1 MTTQSESMI
10 SVWINK
16 SWHVTAACACLLT
29 AACSSEKASQAGEQ
43 SEANDPHQRSLL
55 ALPEEVSFN
64 THVRPI
70 LSDRCFACHGPD
82 VDNQASPFRL
92 DSQEASR
99 LNLANDGEVARYGI
113 VPGKPDESLLLSRIL
128 HADPNEKMPPPAAK
142 KKGVSDDEVAILR
155 QWILNGAEYEK
166 HWAFV
171 PATKPNLPAVKQTAW
186 IKNDL
191 DHFVLAKLENRQI
204 SPAPEADKETLIR
217 RVYMDLTGLPPSPE
231 AISAFVGNESPA
243 AFEAM
248 VDEVLASP
256 HYGERLATDWL
267 DAARY
272 GDTNASHVDM
282 MRTSWPWRDW
292 VINAFNQNMPY
303 SQFIIEQLAGDLLP
317 DPTDAQK
324 VATSFNRNHPITN
337 EGGVIPEEYLI
348 EYAVDR
354 VSTMGSAMMGLTL
367 ACARCHDHKFD
378 PISQDDFYS
387 FMSFFNN
394 IPERGLEAQQEFR
407 AYAYPPF
414 ITVYSDEQK
423 MTRASA
429 DAVLQEVATL
439 KKLKGKNAGK
449 IPANEYAVQWQAL
462 TLDSAHSDQKKLA
475 PLVSIKSQK
484 QLRNN
489 ANNKITQISDSK
501 KIVLR
506 ADIGLDAALT
516 LGFKVPGTPFNTIR
530 VEASPKEMGKLF
542 HPDQSE
548 NIISEIE
555 VKLRNGDS
563 TQTLELISGYSSL
576 PSGPETGITQAL
588 DNNPSSAWNQ
598 GLHSDEHHFFLQ
610 LKEPVTAAQGEL
622 LVRFRYV
629 GNQTQGKFNNDLV
642 VYAGNT
648 PHDLDNAVALIPVKD
663 RLAWHQ
669 DALLIDSLNQA
680 GQTKLTA
687 IDYFRAKVQMAHLK
701 MTAARCMVMEEKKDI
716 QPTYVLDRGLYDQPL
731 KDRPRERVTPPVFDP
746 MPEDAPKNR
755 LGLAQ
760 WLVADSHPLTARF
773 AVNRFWQQLF
783 QHGIVKTSEDFGLQS
798 DPPSHPDLLDY
809 LAVDFQENQWD
820 VKRLMKMMVMS
831 ATYRQASTVREELK
845 EIDPDNSLL
854 ARAPRYRFP
863 AEVIRDNGLSAS
875 GLLVTTIGGPSVKP
889 YQPDGLWR
897 EKSMRRD
904 INTGIFQRD
913 SGDKL
918 YRRGM
923 YTFWK
928 QASPPPQME
937 LFDAPSREACVM
949 KRRIT
954 STPLQ
959 ALMLMNDETYL
970 EMSRELATR
979 LFNDVAGS
987 WQETL
992 SARLTRGFLLTTGRS
1007 PIESELEHWESF
1019 SNESLERFNL
1029 TPEDA
1034 AAFLSY
1040 GEKTKDPK
1048 IPEVELAALSFS
1060 MSALLN
1066 LDETLTRD

>member
-1 MTTQSESMI
+1 MMTD
-10 SVWINK
+10 WINN
-16 SWHVTAACACLLT
+16 SWNVVAVCTCLLT
-29 AACSSEKASQAGEQ
+29 AACSSEKGSQADEQ
-43 SEANDPHQRSLL
+43 GQENNRGNSSLTPSPK
-55 ALPEEVSFN
+55 AVSFN
-64 THVRPI
+64 EHVRPI

-82 VDNQASPFRL
+82 ADNQESLFRL

-99 LNLANDGEVARYGI
+99 MNLAKEGEAARYGI
-113 VPGKPDESLLLSRIL
+113 VPGKPEESLLMARIL
-128 HADPNEKMPPPAAK
+128 HEDPNERMPPPAAK
-142 KKGVSDDEVAILR
+142 KKGVSEDEVAILR
-155 QWILNGAEYEK
+155 QWILNGAEYKK

-171 PATKPNLPAVKQTAW
+171 PVTKPNLPAVKQTAW
-186 IKNDL
+186 IRNDI
-191 DHFVLAKLENRQI
+191 DRFVLAKLESRQI

-317 DPTDAQK
+317 DATDAQK

-337 EGGVIPEEYLI
+337 EGGVIPEEFLV

-367 ACARCHDHKFD
+367 GCARCHDHKFD

-394 IPERGLEAQQEFR
+394 IPERGLEAKQEYR

-414 ITVYSDEQK
+414 ITVYTDEQK
-423 MTRASA
+423 KTRASA
-429 DAVLQEVATL
+429 DATLQEVAAL
-439 KKLKGKNAGK
+439 KKLKGKDAVK
-449 IPANEYAVQWQAL
+449 IPGDEHAVQWHPLAL
-462 TLDSAHSDQKKLA
+462 VSTHSDKKKL
-475 PLVSIKSQK
+475 PPIFSIKNQK
-484 QLRNN
+484 QLRGN

-501 KIVLR
+501 RIILR
-506 ADIGLDAALT
+506 ADIGSDAALT
-516 LGFKVPGTPFNTIR
+516 LGFKAPGAPFNTIR
-530 VEASPKEMGKLF
+530 VEASPKDRQGRVLPEQL
-542 HPDQSE
+542 E

-555 VKLRNGDS
+555 VELRNGDS
-563 TQTLELISGYSSL
+563 TQTLELVSGLSSL
-576 PSGPETGITQAL
+576 PAVAEAGIAQAL
-588 DNNPSSAWNQ
+588 DSDPSSAWNQ
-598 GLHSDEHHFFLQ
+598 GLPNGEHHFLLQ
-610 LKEPVTAAQGEL
+610 LKEPVTATQREVL
-622 LVRFRYV
+622 IRFRYA
-629 GNQTQGKFNNDLV
+629 GNQSQDMFHNDLI

-648 PHDLDNAVALIPVKD
+648 PHRHENAVALIPVKD

-669 DALLIDSLNQA
+669 DALLIDSCNQA

-687 IDYFRAKVQMAHLK
+687 IDYFRAKVQLAHLK

-798 DPPSHPDLLDY
+798 DPPSHPELLDY
-809 LAVDFQENQWD
+809 LAVDFQENHWD

-831 ATYRQASTVREELK
+831 ATYRQTSTVREELK
-845 EIDPDNSLL
+845 AIDPDNRLL

-863 AEVIRDNGLSAS
+863 AEVIRDNSLAAS
-875 GLLVTTIGGPSVKP
+875 GLLVDTIGGPSVKP

-897 EKSMRRD
+897 EKTMQPD
-904 INTGIFQRD
+904 MNTGIFRRD
-913 SGDKL
+913 TGDKL

-979 LFNDVAGS
+979 LFSDLAGP
-987 WQETL
+987 WQDTL
-992 SARLTRGFLLTTGRS
+992 SARLTRGFLLTTGRT
-1007 PIESELEHWESF
+1007 PRDSELEQWETF
-1019 SNESLERFNL
+1019 TNESLKRFGQ

-1034 AAFLSY
+1034 TAFLSY
-1040 GEKTKDPK
+1040 GEKPKDPE
-1048 IPEVELAALSFS
+1048 IPEIELAALSFS